1 MTSTMIDNRVR
12 KLKALEAQQKA
23 LEAEAEAIKAELKA
37 ELEANE
43 AEELT
48 TANFTIRWKEVISN
62 RLDSK
67 ALKAAMPTVYEKFCK
82 SSTTKRFTIA

>member
-37 ELEANE
+37 LNKYD
-43 AEELT
+43 
-48 TANFTIRWKEVISN
+48 NKKV
-62 RLDSK
+62 
-67 ALKAAMPTVYEKFCK
+67 
-82 SSTTKRFTIA
+82 